1 MNSKTNQK
9 INQVTEITLI
19 VGIDLAKHKHYACS
33 IDERGR
39 VLHSVVELLLP
50 RMTQAKRP

>member
-9 INQVTEITLI
+9 INQVTENTLV
-19 VGIDLAKHKHYACS
+19 VGINLAKYKHYACS

-39 VLHSVVELLLP
+39 VLHSVVGLLLP
-50 RMTQAKRP
+50 E